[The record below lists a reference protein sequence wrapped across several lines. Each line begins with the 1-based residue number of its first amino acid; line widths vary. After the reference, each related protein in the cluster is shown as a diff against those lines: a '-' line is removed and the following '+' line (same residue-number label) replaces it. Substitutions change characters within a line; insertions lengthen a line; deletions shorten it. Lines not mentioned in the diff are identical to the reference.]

1 MLDMQFEDVSQEEL
15 ENEIFFETLDHFDK
29 MKKDLGMESQWSMF
43 DGGPMSADQLLL
55 QDKQYKVT
63 YTYIEQMGDTMEDV
77 TWAEVSMFA
86 PSGSIKDLWFAANS
100 CIKQSGTHHSYIEGF
115 DVNEDGTLSLV
126 TGS

>member
-1 MLDMQFEDVSQEEL
+1 MLDMQFEDVSAEEL
-15 ENEIFFETLDHFDK
+15 ENEIFIETLDHFAK
-29 MKKDLGMESQWSMF
+29 MKEDLGMESQWSMF
-43 DGGPMSADQLLL
+43 DGGPMSADAMLL

-100 CIKQSGTHHSYIEGF
+100 CIKQISIF
-115 DVNEDGTLSLV
+115 C
-126 TGS
+126 